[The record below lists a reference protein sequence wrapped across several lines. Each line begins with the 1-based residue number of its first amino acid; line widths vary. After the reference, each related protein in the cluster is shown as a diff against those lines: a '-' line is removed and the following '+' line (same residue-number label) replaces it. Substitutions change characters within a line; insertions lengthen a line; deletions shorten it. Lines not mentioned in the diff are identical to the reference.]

1 MAEGLNMRR
10 NARLVAVLF
19 LLADVMCIA
28 ATKNIRFRIT
38 VLDAQS
44 KTLSTDPDTTPRDC
58 DQVNYSGY
66 CHESKFAP
74 VRNTMRVQ
82 EGNGKPFDI
91 TCLWDNHWSKCV
103 ALPIGRTFDA
113 RQDKHGITIFY
124 ENEKGGASKQ
134 LYTVV
139 AAAQA
144 SPSAAAPA
152 STQTGSTQTGSSQ
165 TGLARNASTQSSPGP
180 ATAAADPVQA
190 AAPAPAD
197 VNREKIKCSFNSTPA
212 GAEITLDGRYVGNT
226 PSTVGVN
233 TGTHVVVLF
242 MPGFAQW
249 KRELTVSSGSDL
261 SVNATLQKSP

>member
-1 MAEGLNMRR
+1 MRR
-10 NARLVAVLF
+10 NTRLVAVLF
-19 LLADVMCIA
+19 LLADVTCIA

-66 CHESKFAP
+66 CHESKAVP

-82 EGNGKPFDI
+82 EGNSKPFDI

-124 ENEKGGASKQ
+124 EDEKGGASKQ

-139 AAAQA
+139 AAVQA
-144 SPSAAAPA
+144 SPSTAAPA
-152 STQTGSTQTGSSQ
+152 SSQTGPTQ
-165 TGLARNASTQSSPGP
+165 TGLAPKASTKSSPGP
-180 ATAAADPVQA
+180 ATTATNSEQA
-190 AAPAPAD
+190 ATPAPTEI
-197 VNREKIKCSFNSTPA
+197 NREKIKCNFNSTPA
-212 GAEITLDGRYVGNT
+212 GAEIT
-226 PSTVGVN
+226 
-233 TGTHVVVLF
+233 
-242 MPGFAQW
+242 
-249 KRELTVSSGSDL
+249 
-261 SVNATLQKSP
+261 

>member
-10 NARLVAVLF
+10 NARLVAVVF
-19 LLADVMCIA
+19 LLADVMSIA

-44 KTLSTDPDTTPRDC
+44 KTLSTDPDPTPRDC

-82 EGNGKPFDI
+82 EGNGKPFDV

-139 AAAQA
+139 AAAQV
-144 SPSAAAPA
+144 SPSATAPA
-152 STQTGSTQTGSSQ
+152 SSQTGSTQ
-165 TGLARNASTQSSPGP
+165 TGLARNASTQGSPGL
-180 ATAAADPVQA
+180 ATAAANPVQIA
-190 AAPAPAD
+190 TPTPTE
-197 VNREKIKCSFNSTPA
+197 VNREKIKCNFNSTPA

-261 SVNATLQKSP
+261 SVNATLQKTP